1 MHVESKQKSIILI
14 KSVYCLNAV
23 ERIPQGPC
31 STIYYTIYLL
41 SMFAK
46 FLVHVCAVTS
56 GIGLDG
62 RKCRG
67 LWPLCITNIH
77 HTALK
82 PTMKITCTRNTFM
95 QHSTPDTAEQSDVY
109 MSLHHQS
116 QEALNAWL
124 IYSQFKRCTKYLLA
138 LRDVT
143 NRLGDS
149 TATVTDFPWSQCC
162 GIQKCTSS
170 FCITNQIKHTM

>member
-82 PTMKITCTRNTFM
+82 PTMKITCTRNTSCNTVL
-95 QHSTPDTAEQSDVY
+95 QT
-109 MSLHHQS
+109 
-116 QEALNAWL
+116 
-124 IYSQFKRCTKYLLA
+124 LL
-138 LRDVT
+138 
-143 NRLGDS
+143 S
-149 TATVTDFPWSQCC
+149 KATYTCH
-162 GIQKCTSS
+162 
-170 FCITNQIKHTM
+170 CITRAKKRSMHDLYTRSSSAAPSICLHCGTSPTVSGTAPLPSLTFPDHSVVAFKSALLRFA